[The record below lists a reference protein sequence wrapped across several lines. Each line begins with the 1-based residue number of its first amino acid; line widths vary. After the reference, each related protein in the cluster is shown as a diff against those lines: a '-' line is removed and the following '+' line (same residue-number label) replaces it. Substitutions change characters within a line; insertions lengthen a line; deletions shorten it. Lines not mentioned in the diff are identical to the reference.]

1 MTNCK
6 QGGKELTLWVSWK
19 IPTPHSFWNLPP
31 SRLTNKA
38 SIISVAGEIEAS
50 VFQEQQ
56 GYPGRSLLHFE
67 LFGIY
72 NLPKK

>member
-1 MTNCK
+1 MGFLENPNPTLFL
-6 QGGKELTLWVSWK
+6 ELAT
-19 IPTPHSFWNLPP
+19 FQ
-31 SRLTNKA
+31 TNKA